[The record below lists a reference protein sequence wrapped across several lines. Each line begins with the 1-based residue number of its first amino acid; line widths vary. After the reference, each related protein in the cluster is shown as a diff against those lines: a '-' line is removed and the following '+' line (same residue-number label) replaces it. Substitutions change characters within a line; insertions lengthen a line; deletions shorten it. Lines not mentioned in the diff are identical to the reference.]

1 MNRWTM
7 TIAGAVAIALSALA
21 ARAQLE
27 TNRPRESAQA
37 KPPAP
42 ELHRDAVQEAQ
53 TPRRVSRTVA
63 LEHV

>member
-21 ARAQLE
+21 ARRSSKPTDRASRL
-27 TNRPRESAQA
+27 RP